1 MNDKE
6 EVISL
11 LRARKEDIESVV
23 SYMNDNNKRYSPTN
37 IRKIMFI
44 YLNTIS
50 YLTEDECVR
59 LLRNLSQSLNN
70 ESPAFLKMLEKRAKY
85 YCYFFTKTN
94 STKYMYTNDTII
106 SALCIDE
113 DIIRKLFLKTIISES
128 ILIEREEEKI
138 KNILEK

>member
-11 LRARKEDIESVV
+11 LRARKEDIETVV
-23 SYMNDNNKRYSPTN
+23 KYMNDNNKRYSPSTT
-37 IRKIMFI
+37 RKILFI
-44 YLNTIS
+44 YMNTIS
-50 YLTEDECVR
+50 YLPEDECVR

-70 ESPAFLKMLEKRAKY
+70 ESPAFLKTLEHKAKY
-85 YCYFFTKTN
+85 YCYFFSKTN

-113 DIIRKLFLKTIISES
+113 NIIRKLFLKTIISES

-138 KNILEK
+138 KNILKK